1 LGAVLSRI
9 HFIIA
14 FRYHCT
20 AERTGWHPHPE
31 HYPEHKFFFL
41 IQINFTCFHNKPDF
55 IQISKTES
63 LSHPFSNRYGMSI
76 IHDAR
81 RGIVTDEMKTVA
93 EQEGVTEDFVR
104 RGIAEGHIVVPVS
117 PYRKVRICGIGEGL
131 RTKVNAS
138 IGTSTDIVDIGQE
151 LEKARRAEL
160 AGADTLMELSTGGDF
175 IEIRKQ
181 VIASTKL
188 SVGCVPLYQ
197 AFIEAAQKDGAV
209 VNMKEDDLFRI
220 TAEQAKLGTNFMAI
234 HTGINFETVKRLKNQ
249 GRHAGLVSRGG
260 AFMTAWMLHNEK
272 ENPLYAEFD
281 YLLEI
286 MKEHEVTLSMGNG
299 MRAGAVHDATDR
311 AAIQELL
318 INAELADKAHR
329 EGVQVIVEGPGHVP
343 IDEIAANVT
352 LMKRVTNN
360 KPFYM
365 LGPIVTDIAP
375 GYDDRVAAIGAAI
388 SSSLGADFI
397 CYVTP
402 AEHLAL
408 PTPDEVYEGV
418 ISSRIA
424 AHVGDMIKLKKTR
437 QADLEMG
444 HARRD
449 LDWERQ
455 FAAAINPSRA
465 RAIRKERMPADS
477 DACTMCGDYCAIK
490 IVNKHFAF

>member
-1 LGAVLSRI
+1 
-9 HFIIA
+9 
-14 FRYHCT
+14 
-20 AERTGWHPHPE
+20 
-31 HYPEHKFFFL
+31 
-41 IQINFTCFHNKPDF
+41 
-55 IQISKTES
+55 
-63 LSHPFSNRYGMSI
+63 MSI
-76 IHDAR
+76 LADAK
-81 RGIVTDEMKTVA
+81 RGIVTEEMKIVA
-93 EQEGVTEDFVR
+93 AQEGVTEDFVR
-104 RGIAEGHIVVPVS
+104 RSVAGGHIVIPVS
-117 PYRKVRICGIGEGL
+117 PYRKVKICGIGEGL

-138 IGTSTDIVDIGQE
+138 IGTSTDIVNISE
-151 LEKARRAEL
+151 EIEKGRQAEL

-175 IEIRKQ
+175 QEIRRQ
-181 VIASTKL
+181 VIANTKL

-272 ENPLYAEFD
+272 ENPLYSEFD

-299 MRAGAVHDATDR
+299 MRAGAIHDATDR
-311 AAIQELL
+311 AGIQELL
-318 INAELADKAHR
+318 INAELADKAHK
-329 EGVQVIVEGPGHVP
+329 ENVQVIVEGPGHVP
-343 IDEIAANVT
+343 IDEIATNVQ

-408 PTPDEVYEGV
+408 PTPEEVYEGV
-418 ISSRIA
+418 MSSRIA
-424 AHVGDMIKLKKTR
+424 AHVGDMVKLKKTR
-437 QADLEMG
+437 DQDLEMG
-444 HARRD
+444 HARRE
-449 LDWERQ
+449 LDWGRQ
-455 FAAAINPSRA
+455 YAAAMNPTRA
-465 RAIRKERMPADS
+465 KAIRDERMPADT

-490 IVNKHFAF
+490 IVNKHFRF